1 METFV
6 LILKGV
12 GVLGLSGF
20 AVFWLW
26 NYALWRLSP
35 NRYADKEWNAVFER
49 TLEKERKR
57 IRKEERERLKQ
68 MGL

>member
-20 AVFWLW
+20 AVFWLC

-35 NRYADKEWNAVFER
+35 NRYADNRRA
-49 TLEKERKR
+49 
-57 IRKEERERLKQ
+57 
-68 MGL
+68 